1 MIVREL
7 LKRDINNICEQEF
20 RITVTRLIAGLEKR
34 LQDSLKSISA
44 EIKDLR
50 NSHDELRNDTNGI

>member
-7 LKRDINNICEQEF
+7 LKTDINNISEEEF
-20 RITVTRLIAGLEKR
+20 RITVIRLIAGLEKR
-34 LQDSLKSISA
+34 LQDRRKSIAA